1 MGKVAIYMSP
11 ETSAPESQV
20 NSLIDQLM
28 EEPERLSVEIMGHA
42 DGPGTADEITQYSQT
57 CANSI
62 VQTLTAS
69 GVEPTRLE
77 ARSYGNSQLAYGNAT
92 SERPWSCA
100 VTVRDLL
107 VLE

>member
-1 MGKVAIYMSP
+1 MIQK
-11 ETSAPESQV
+11 
-20 NSLIDQLM
+20 
-28 EEPERLSVEIMGHA
+28 
-42 DGPGTADEITQYSQT
+42 
-57 CANSI
+57 
-62 VQTLTAS
+62 LTAA

-92 SERPWSCA
+92 NERPWSCA